1 MSSVLFIGIGQ
12 IEAFTDG
19 ILEVMT
25 RHAASIFRAIPESD
39 HDSQSETQ
47 ILNARDHSIVPSL
60 RSTYCRTQ
68 LVVALSRH
76 KVLRERRE
84 ASSTP
89 SQLSR
94 IGKNLSAL
102 NGLCDIDA
110 HFMCIF

>member
-47 ILNARDHSIVPSL
+47 ILNARDHSIVP
-60 RSTYCRTQ
+60 YCRTQ
-68 LVVALSRH
+68 FFKLVQFHLLEMKHRG
-76 KVLRERRE
+76 R
-84 ASSTP
+84 
-89 SQLSR
+89 
-94 IGKNLSAL
+94 
-102 NGLCDIDA
+102 
-110 HFMCIF
+110 F